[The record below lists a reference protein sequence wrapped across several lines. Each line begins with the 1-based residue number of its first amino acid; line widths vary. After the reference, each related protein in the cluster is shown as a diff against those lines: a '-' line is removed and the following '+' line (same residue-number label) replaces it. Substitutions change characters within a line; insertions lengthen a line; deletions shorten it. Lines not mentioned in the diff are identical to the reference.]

1 MNNIKKY
8 KVGIDSETYAISLVD
23 EPAIEEDFVALAKQ
37 KEEQVFLESNE
48 KHMIYGAVLVPDKDI
63 YRYNGQEEYYISF
76 TKESIEKMAQEYMK
90 EYRQREVTLDH
101 EEYATEICLVET
113 WLKSDMNKDK
123 SVALGL
129 NPNLPIGTWF
139 AGMKVNNIDTWER
152 IKNGELKGFSVESMV
167 SLEDFAK
174 QEVKAEEQAPVVETP
189 TATETVAEPVVE
201 QPSPNEPPPVPAEA
215 VVEEPV
221 QETVVETPTE
231 PQEQP
236 SEPQEQPTEPNPLE
250 DTIKSLQA
258 EIDALKAKIG
268 ELQEENKTL
277 GSLPS
282 AEPSKTTPNANNGGD
297 AWRNWRQI
305 TKKYY

>member
-1 MNNIKKY
+1 M
-8 KVGIDSETYAISLVD
+8 DSETYAISLVE

-37 KEEQVFLESNE
+37 KEQILFESNE

-63 YRYNGQEEYYISF
+63 YRNNGEQEYFISF
-76 TKESIEKMAQEYMK
+76 TKESIEKMSQEYMK

-113 WLKSDMNKDK
+113 WLKSDMNCDK

-139 AGMKVNNIDTWER
+139 AGMKVNNIETWER

-174 QEVKAEEQAPVVETP
+174 QTIKQEAEPQ
-189 TATETVAEPVVE
+189 AEPVVE
-201 QPSPNEPPPVPAEA
+201 PTPEPQVEPTPSPNEPPPVPQEE
-215 VVEEPV
+215 VVEPTPEPQP
-221 QETVVETPTE
+221 QEEPETE
-231 PQEQP
+231 PQV
-236 SEPQEQPTEPNPLE
+236 EPQAEPEPNPLE

-258 EIDALKAKIG
+258 EIDALKTKIAD
-268 ELQEENKTL
+268 LTEENKEL
-277 GSLPS
+277 GKLPS
-282 AEPSKTTPNANNGGD
+282 ADPVKPNAKPNSND
-297 AWRNWRQI
+297 AWENWRKIAKQ
-305 TKKYY
+305 YV

>member
-1 MNNIKKY
+1 MENIKKY
-8 KVGIDSETYAISLVD
+8 IVGMDSETYAISLVE

-37 KEEQVFLESNE
+37 KEQILFETNE

-63 YRYNGQEEYYISF
+63 YRNNGEQEYFISF
-76 TKESIEKMAQEYMK
+76 TKESIEKMSQEYMK

-113 WLKSDMNKDK
+113 WIKSDMNCDK

-139 AGMKVNNIDTWER
+139 AGMKVNNIETWER

-174 QEVKAEEQAPVVETP
+174 QAIKQE
-189 TATETVAEPVVE
+189 AEPTPEPQAEPTPEPQVE
-201 QPSPNEPPPVPAEA
+201 PQPSPNEPPPVPQEAIEPTPEPQPQEEA
-215 VVEEPV
+215 VEP
-221 QETVVETPTE
+221 QIEPQTE
-231 PQEQP
+231 PTP
-236 SEPQEQPTEPNPLE
+236 EPEPNPLE

-258 EIDALKAKIG
+258 EIDALKTKIG
-268 ELQEENKTL
+268 ELQEENKEL
-277 GSLPS
+277 GKLPS
-282 AEPSKTTPNANNGGD
+282 ADPVKPNANKNNND
-297 AWRNWRQI
+297 AWENWRKIAKQ
-305 TKKYY
+305 YV

>member
-1 MNNIKKY
+1 MENIKKY
-8 KVGIDSETYAISLVD
+8 IVGMDSETYAISLVE

-37 KEEQVFLESNE
+37 KEQILFESNE

-63 YRYNGQEEYYISF
+63 YRNNGEQEYFISF
-76 TKESIEKMAQEYMK
+76 TKESIEKMSQEYMK

-113 WLKSDMNKDK
+113 WLKSDMNCDK

-139 AGMKVNNIDTWER
+139 AGMKVNNIETWER

-174 QEVKAEEQAPVVETP
+174 QTIKQEAEPQ
-189 TATETVAEPVVE
+189 AEPVVE
-201 QPSPNEPPPVPAEA
+201 PTPEPQVEPTPSPNEPPPVPQEE
-215 VVEEPV
+215 VVEPTPEPQP
-221 QETVVETPTE
+221 QEEPETE
-231 PQEQP
+231 PQV
-236 SEPQEQPTEPNPLE
+236 EPQAEPEPNPLE

-258 EIDALKAKIG
+258 EIDALKTKIG
-268 ELQEENKTL
+268 ELQEENKEL
-277 GSLPS
+277 GKLPS
-282 AEPSKTTPNANNGGD
+282 AEPVKPNAKPNSND
-297 AWRNWRQI
+297 AWENWRKIAKQ
-305 TKKYY
+305 YV

>member
-1 MNNIKKY
+1 MENIKKY
-8 KVGIDSETYAISLVD
+8 IVGMDSETYAISLVE

-37 KEEQVFLESNE
+37 KEQILFETNE

-63 YRYNGQEEYYISF
+63 YRNNGEQEYFISF
-76 TKESIEKMAQEYMK
+76 TTESIEKMSQEYMK

-113 WLKSDMNKDK
+113 WLKSDMNCDK

-139 AGMKVNNIDTWER
+139 AGMKVNNIETWER

-174 QEVKAEEQAPVVETP
+174 QAIKQEAESTPVVETP

-258 EIDALKAKIG
+258 EIDALKTKIAD
-268 ELQEENKTL
+268 LTEENKEL
-277 GSLPS
+277 GKLPS
-282 AEPSKTTPNANNGGD
+282 ADPVKPNAKPNSD
-297 AWRNWRQI
+297 AWANWRKIAKQ
-305 TKKYY
+305 YV

>member
-1 MNNIKKY
+1 MENIKKY
-8 KVGIDSETYAISLVD
+8 IVGMDSETYAISLVE

-37 KEEQVFLESNE
+37 KEQILFVINE

-63 YRYNGQEEYYISF
+63 YRNNGEQEYFISF
-76 TKESIEKMAQEYMK
+76 TKESIEKMSQEYMK

-113 WLKSDMNKDK
+113 WLKSDMNCDK

-139 AGMKVNNIDTWER
+139 AGMKVNNIETWER

-174 QEVKAEEQAPVVETP
+174 QTIKQEAEPQ
-189 TATETVAEPVVE
+189 AEPVVE
-201 QPSPNEPPPVPAEA
+201 PTPEPQVEPTPSPNEPPPVPQEE
-215 VVEEPV
+215 VVEPTPEPQP
-221 QETVVETPTE
+221 QEEPETE
-231 PQEQP
+231 PQV
-236 SEPQEQPTEPNPLE
+236 EPQAEPEPNPLE

-258 EIDALKAKIG
+258 EIDALKTKIG
-268 ELQEENKTL
+268 ELQEENKEL
-277 GSLPS
+277 GKLPS
-282 AEPSKTTPNANNGGD
+282 ADPVKPNAKPNSND
-297 AWRNWRQI
+297 AWENWRKIAKQ
-305 TKKYY
+305 YV

>member
-1 MNNIKKY
+1 MENIKKY
-8 KVGIDSETYAISLVD
+8 IVGMDSETYAISLVE

-37 KEEQVFLESNE
+37 KEQILFETNE

-63 YRYNGQEEYYISF
+63 YRNNGEQEYFISF
-76 TKESIEKMAQEYMK
+76 TKESIEKMSQEYMK

-113 WLKSDMNKDK
+113 WIKSDMNCDK

-139 AGMKVNNIDTWER
+139 AGMKVNNIETWER

-174 QEVKAEEQAPVVETP
+174 QTIKQE
-189 TATETVAEPVVE
+189 AEPQPQAEPTPEPTPEPQVE
-201 QPSPNEPPPVPAEA
+201 PQPSPNEPPPVPQEA
-215 VVEEPV
+215 IEPTPEPQPQEEP
-221 QETVVETPTE
+221 ETE
-231 PQEQP
+231 PQV
-236 SEPQEQPTEPNPLE
+236 EPQAEPEPNPLE

-258 EIDALKAKIG
+258 EIDALKTKIAD
-268 ELQEENKTL
+268 LTEENKEL
-277 GSLPS
+277 GKLPS
-282 AEPSKTTPNANNGGD
+282 ADPVKPNAKPNSND
-297 AWRNWRQI
+297 AWENWRKIAKQ
-305 TKKYY
+305 YV

>member
-1 MNNIKKY
+1 MENIKKY
-8 KVGIDSETYAISLVD
+8 IVGMDSETYAISLVE

-37 KEEQVFLESNE
+37 KEQILFETNE

-63 YRYNGQEEYYISF
+63 YRNNGEQEYFISF
-76 TKESIEKMAQEYMK
+76 TKESIEKMSQEYMK

-113 WLKSDMNKDK
+113 WIKSDMNCDK

-139 AGMKVNNIDTWER
+139 AGMKVNNIETWER

-174 QEVKAEEQAPVVETP
+174 QTIKQEAEPQPQAEPTPEPTPVVEP
-189 TATETVAEPVVE
+189 
-201 QPSPNEPPPVPAEA
+201 QPSPNEPPPVPQEAIEPTPEPQPQEEA
-215 VVEEPV
+215 VEP
-221 QETVVETPTE
+221 QTE
-231 PQEQP
+231 PTP
-236 SEPQEQPTEPNPLE
+236 EPEPNPLE

-258 EIDALKAKIG
+258 EIDALKTKIAD
-268 ELQEENKTL
+268 LTEENKEL
-277 GSLPS
+277 GKLPS
-282 AEPSKTTPNANNGGD
+282 ADPVKPNAKPNSND
-297 AWRNWRQI
+297 AWENWRKIAKQ
-305 TKKYY
+305 YV

>member
-1 MNNIKKY
+1 MENIKKY
-8 KVGIDSETYAISLVD
+8 IVGMDSETYAISLVE

-37 KEEQVFLESNE
+37 KEQILFETNE

-63 YRYNGQEEYYISF
+63 YRNNGEQEYFISF
-76 TKESIEKMAQEYMK
+76 TKESIEKMSQEYMK

-113 WLKSDMNKDK
+113 WIKSDMNCDK

-139 AGMKVNNIDTWER
+139 AGMKVNNIETWER

-174 QEVKAEEQAPVVETP
+174 QTIKQE
-189 TATETVAEPVVE
+189 AEPQPQAE
-201 QPSPNEPPPVPAEA
+201 PTPEPQAEPQPSPNEPPPVPQEE
-215 VVEEPV
+215 VVEPTPEPQP
-221 QETVVETPTE
+221 QEEPQTE
-231 PQEQP
+231 PQV
-236 SEPQEQPTEPNPLE
+236 EPQAEPEPNPLE

-258 EIDALKAKIG
+258 EIDALKTKIAD
-268 ELQEENKTL
+268 LTEENKEL
-277 GSLPS
+277 GKLPS
-282 AEPSKTTPNANNGGD
+282 AEPVKPNAKPNSND
-297 AWRNWRQI
+297 AWENWRKIAKQ
-305 TKKYY
+305 YV

>member
-1 MNNIKKY
+1 MENIKKY
-8 KVGIDSETYAISLVD
+8 IVGMDSETYAISLVE

-37 KEEQVFLESNE
+37 KEQILFESNE

-63 YRYNGQEEYYISF
+63 YRNNGEQEYFISF
-76 TKESIEKMAQEYMK
+76 TKESIEKMSQEYMK

-113 WLKSDMNKDK
+113 WLKSDMNCDK

-139 AGMKVNNIDTWER
+139 AGMKVNNIETWER

-174 QEVKAEEQAPVVETP
+174 QTIKQEAEPQ
-189 TATETVAEPVVE
+189 AEPVVE
-201 QPSPNEPPPVPAEA
+201 PTPEPQVEPTPSPNEPPPVPQEE
-215 VVEEPV
+215 VVEPTPEPQP
-221 QETVVETPTE
+221 QEEPETE
-231 PQEQP
+231 PQV
-236 SEPQEQPTEPNPLE
+236 EPQAEPEPNPLE

-258 EIDALKAKIG
+258 EIDALKTKIG
-268 ELQEENKTL
+268 ELQEENKEL
-277 GSLPS
+277 GKLPS
-282 AEPSKTTPNANNGGD
+282 ADPVKPNAKPNSND
-297 AWRNWRQI
+297 AWENWRKIAKQ
-305 TKKYY
+305 YV

>member
-201 QPSPNEPPPVPAEA
+201 QPSPNEPPPVPAAEEQA
-215 VVEEPV
+215 PVVEEPKV
-221 QETVVETPTE
+221 
-231 PQEQP
+231 EQP
-236 SEPQEQPTEPNPLE
+236 VAEQPKVEE
-250 DTIKSLQA
+250 QADIQEIVKSLKA
-258 EIDALKAKIG
+258 EIDALK
-268 ELQEENKTL
+268 ELNSGLADKVKTL
-277 GSLPS
+277 SSTPS
-282 AEPSKTTPNANNGGD
+282 TNPVNTNSKPNAASNYQS
-297 AWRNWRQI
+297 WREQMRNWL
-305 TKKYY
+305 